1 MNGKISTNMHVSQV
15 LGLEGTD
22 FISLTPLSKSVGLS
36 SLNIEEAG
44 ISKLG
49 LILLFF
55 SPSQK

>member
-44 ISKLG
+44 I
-49 LILLFF
+49 
-55 SPSQK
+55 